1 MRGFFCGEALS
12 FSPKNVEV
20 GIARARLPKRGGYPL
35 SLGTKL
41 LRVTLVLP
49 EPIEA
54 IRRKLGVLNRVLNVF
69 VSQVVLNGAGVMTII
84 G

>member
-1 MRGFFCGEALS
+1 MRGFFCGQAPS
-12 FSPKNVEV
+12 FSLKNVEV

-35 SLGTKL
+35 SPSTKL

-54 IRRKLGVLNRVLNVF
+54 IRCELGVLDRVLDVP
-69 VSQVVLNGAGVMTII
+69 VTQVVLNGAGVVTIV